1 MISRDNKSRDCEV
14 NEVTAYKGRVE
25 GSRQSSRSRSSSWNW
40 RPTDIQLELSKV
52 KSPWHKLRYRNPIF
66 PNPAFSPPPFLASLL
81 HHPVPRAPSAILP
94 DAIFPRRIISYSIA
108 NYIECYQAADFSPR
122 FDLSGM
128 SRQGLAN
135 KFQDDRTI
143 CSFVLIEFS
152 LPSFFFFHSPMSLF
166 ARIYKAT
173 LYFSL
178 LSMKQASYI
187 VL

>member
-1 MISRDNKSRDCEV
+1 MLPLLLLKLETDGYPIGAIEGQVAVAQIALPESYFPEP
-14 NEVTAYKGRVE
+14 RVL
-25 GSRQSSRSRSSSWNW
+25 
-40 RPTDIQLELSKV
+40 P
-52 KSPWHKLRYRNPIF
+52 SP
-66 PNPAFSPPPFLASLL
+66 ASLL

-152 LPSFFFFHSPMSLF
+152 LPSFFFYSPMSLF
-166 ARIYKAT
+166 ARIYEAT

-178 LSMKQASYI
+178 FSMK
-187 VL
+187 